1 MVFALSSSTLSDNI
15 TERGHELTA
24 PRGIIKPGRQFN
36 NDINLGLRCRGNV
49 PARRPVSR
57 GSVIRRDDG
66 GDERRRKGQRAND
79 ERRRWRPLIA
89 LAPRDAGRIDL
100 WATSASNG
108 CPEEKNTRFPR
119 SKRATFC
126 VWLTSGMSS
135 PG

>member
-1 MVFALSSSTLSDNI
+1 MVFALSSSTPSDNI

-24 PRGIIKPGRQFN
+24 PRGIVKPGRQFN

-79 ERRRWRPLIA
+79 ERGRWRPLIA

-108 CPEEKNTRFPR
+108 CPEKTRYPR
-119 SKRATFC
+119 RKWASFC
-126 VWLTSGMSS
+126 VCVGLTSGMS
-135 PG
+135 